1 MRSPAA
7 SRWWEVPPRYA
18 ACTLDAYLP
27 ANATQRRAR
36 EAIRDVIEG
45 RAKNAV
51 LEGPT
56 GLGKTHLA
64 AAAFNVQAAAEM
76 AYEEQ
81 YRAYLAALAGAELV
95 RARRSPRHP
104 VWLNVPELLIG
115 LRLDMGRAGG
125 DRVWSERVE
134 LASDAELLI
143 LDDLGRERM
152 SDWTSELLYALVNRR
167 YERLAL
173 RTVVTTNLPIDEL
186 TQGFYWPAISRL
198 AEDGPLVRLEG
209 PDHRLP
215 RPRGEP
221 RETVRDLAEEQPLAR
236 PGVAAASL
244 SARAET

>member
-7 SRWWEVPPRYA
+7 SGWREVPPRYA

-45 RAKNAV
+45 RARNTV
-51 LEGPT
+51 LAGPT
-56 GLGKTHLA
+56 GLGKSHLA
-64 AAAFNVQAAAEM
+64 AAAFNVQAAVEM
-76 AYEEQ
+76 AYDEQ
-81 YRAYLAALAGAELV
+81 YRAYLAAVTGAEPV
-95 RARRSPRHP
+95 RARRPPRPP

-134 LASDAELLI
+134 VASDAELLI
-143 LDDLGRERM
+143 LDDLGRERV
-152 SDWTSELLYALVNRR
+152 SDWTSEGLYALVNRR

-186 TQGFYWPAISRL
+186 TQGYWWPAISRL
-198 AEDGPLVRLEG
+198 AEDGPLVQLEG
-209 PDHRLP
+209 PDYRLT
-215 RPRGEP
+215 RPQGTSRGTL
-221 RETVRDLAEEQPLAR
+221 RN
-236 PGVAAASL
+236 VA
-244 SARAET
+244 